1 MAIVF
6 LITGMFFDS
15 SSASC
20 QKAFVSIL
28 VSIMILLK
36 MVYKIAVQTDI
47 KYDEM
52 FFRKDKL
59 HHFMT
64 ESNIIESAFYQQV

>member
-1 MAIVF
+1 
-6 LITGMFFDS
+6 
-15 SSASC
+15 
-20 QKAFVSIL
+20 
-28 VSIMILLK
+28 